1 MANESA
7 KRLMAKNA
15 ATLQKY
21 VYVILGVNVRTSRC
35 RSYLLPR
42 LHVHSPSATHTAW
55 MPCRRSTPH
64 AYALQALY
72 VLFRVYYL
80 WDSFSRWHMGAYAAI
95 LLAYLALYSFLKLSA
110 TPKYA
115 PLAQGGG
122 LVSAGSDL
130 EQKGLIECVFPI
142 LPICRSPCFPIYHP
156 HLFQGGPTRE
166 HKSSESP
173 TPKSTPCTPQVHPT
187 LSSDSQMHMPLSFS
201 TFLQIHVGSTLRDH
215 LLAAEHR
222 IPLRLVLA
230 LLARAAYDRRLL
242 SLDDDHLPVDQQTG
256 PRAHA
261 WRAAAKGRE
270 TLKESTVRP
279 PRVGAHRRHV
289 CLRRWWQPAVVFLLQ
304 VQTETPD

>member
-130 EQKGLIECVFPI
+130 EQKGLIECVFPF
-142 LPICRSPCFPIYHP
+142 SPYVAAHAFPFITHTFFRVAP
-156 HLFQGGPTRE
+156 QESTRAQRVR
-166 HKSSESP
+166 
-173 TPKSTPCTPQVHPT
+173 PQS
-187 LSSDSQMHMPLSFS
+187 L
-201 TFLQIHVGSTLRDH
+201 
-215 LLAAEHR
+215 LLAPR
-222 IPLRLVLA
+222 KSIPPSQA
-230 LLARAAYDRRLL
+230 LSDAYA
-242 SLDDDHLPVDQQTG
+242 SLFFIVSADTRG
-256 PRAHA
+256 IY
-261 WRAAAKGRE
+261 
-270 TLKESTVRP
+270 ST
-279 PRVGAHRRHV
+279 
-289 CLRRWWQPAVVFLLQ
+289 
-304 VQTETPD
+304 

>member
-7 KRLMAKNA
+7 KRLMAKNV

-130 EQKGLIECVFPI
+130 EQKGLIECVFPFSPYVAAHAFPFI
-142 LPICRSPCFPIYHP
+142 THTFFRVAPQESTRAQRVRPQSLLLAPRKSIPPSQATLRCICLS
-156 HLFQGGPTRE
+156 LFQRFCRYTWDLLYV
-166 HKSSESP
+166 
-173 TPKSTPCTPQVHPT
+173 TI
-187 LSSDSQMHMPLSFS
+187 
-201 TFLQIHVGSTLRDH
+201 FLQLSTGFLSDWFW
-215 LLAAEHR
+215 LFS
-222 IPLRLVLA
+222 LVPPTIGVYYLWTMIIYPWISKPDPEPMHGEQQQKGGKRSKK
-230 LLARAAYDRRLL
+230 AR
-242 SLDDDHLPVDQQTG
+242 
-256 PRAHA
+256 
-261 WRAAAKGRE
+261 
-270 TLKESTVRP
+270 
-279 PRVGAHRRHV
+279 
-289 CLRRWWQPAVVFLLQ
+289 
-304 VQTETPD
+304 

>member
-130 EQKGLIECVFPI
+130 EQKGLIECVFPF
-142 LPICRSPCFPIYHP
+142 SPYVAAHAFPFITHTF
-156 HLFQGGPTRE
+156 FQGGPTRE

-173 TPKSTPCTPQVHPT
+173 TPKSTACTPQVHPT
-187 LSSDSQMHMPLSFS
+187 LSSDSHMRMPLSFQRFCRY
-201 TFLQIHVGSTLRDH
+201 TWDLLYVTIFLQLSTGFLSDWFW
-215 LLAAEHR
+215 LFS
-222 IPLRLVLA
+222 LVPPTIGVYYLWTMIIYPWISKPDPEPMHGEQQQKGGKRPKK
-230 LLARAAYDRRLL
+230 AR
-242 SLDDDHLPVDQQTG
+242 
-256 PRAHA
+256 
-261 WRAAAKGRE
+261 
-270 TLKESTVRP
+270 
-279 PRVGAHRRHV
+279 
-289 CLRRWWQPAVVFLLQ
+289 
-304 VQTETPD
+304 